1 MWPAAHTALAWLN
14 LTHNRRR
21 LAVSVAGVVCAVLM
35 MFMEVGFLN
44 AMFDGQLTLL
54 ESLDTDLVVLSTRTR
69 TLARSMLFPRRRLEQ
84 VLAVP
89 GIAAAQP
96 LYVEYATAL
105 WKNPHDRHLRPIRVL
120 AFDPNVSALRLP
132 ALARYRD
139 ALQRADTALFDAQ
152 SKPYYGQMAP
162 GMTTELAR
170 RTLHIVGLFALG
182 TDFIYEG
189 NVLMSERNFGR
200 FFPRRLSA
208 EGTLRGVDIGLLR
221 LAAGADPFRVQR
233 AVVEALPADVIVR
246 TKAQLRAQEMAYWQD
261 STPVGFVFT
270 LGTAMGF
277 VIGVMICYQILF
289 TDVVDHLPQF
299 ATLKAIGYTNRSLIA
314 VVLQEALLLACLS
327 FVPGLG
333 LTQVLYTVL
342 ARLTGL
348 PLYLTVWRAGLILLL
363 TIALAMVAGLIA
375 VRKVLATDPAEVFA

>member
-1 MWPAAHTALAWLN
+1 MWPAAHTSLAWLN
-14 LTHNRRR
+14 LTHNTRR
-21 LAVSVAGVVCAVLM
+21 LAMSVAGVVCAVLM

-44 AMFDGQLTLL
+44 AMFDGQLALL
-54 ESLDTDLVVLSTRTR
+54 ERLDTDLVILSTRTR
-69 TLARSMLFPRRRLEQ
+69 TLARSGLFPRRRLEQ
-84 VLAVP
+84 ALAVS
-89 GIAAAQP
+89 GVTAAQP

-105 WKNPHDRHLRPIRVL
+105 WKNPHDRRLRPIRVL
-120 AFDPNVSALRLP
+120 AVDPHAAALRLP
-132 ALARYRD
+132 ALATYRD

-152 SKPYYGQMAP
+152 SKPYYGKMAP

-170 RTLHIVGLFALG
+170 RALRIVGLFAL
-182 TDFIYEG
+182 G

-200 FFPRRLSA
+200 FFPHRLSA
-208 EGTLRGVDIGLLR
+208 EGNLRGVDIGLLQ
-221 LAAGADPFRVQR
+221 LAAGVDPLHVQR
-233 AVVEALPADVIVR
+233 AVVEALPADVVVR

-261 STPVGFVFT
+261 NTPVGFVFT

-299 ATLKAIGYTNRSLIA
+299 ATLKAMGYTNRSLLA
-314 VVLQEALLLACLS
+314 VVLQEALLLACLG
-327 FVPGLG
+327 FLPGLG
-333 LTQVLYTVL
+333 FTQALYTVL

-363 TIALAMVAGLIA
+363 TIALAMVAGVIA